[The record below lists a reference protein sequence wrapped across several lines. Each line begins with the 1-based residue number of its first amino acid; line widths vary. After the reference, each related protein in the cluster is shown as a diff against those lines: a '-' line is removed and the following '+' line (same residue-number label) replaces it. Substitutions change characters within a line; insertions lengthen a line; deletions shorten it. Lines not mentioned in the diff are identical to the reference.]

1 MLACGG
7 YRSGSTLQYNLV
19 GEYVERMNVG
29 RRIGLLDP
37 PEAAL
42 LRKRLWNVVDAVGV
56 AVAKT
61 HHAVSGV
68 VDYGGAEEVWPELRK
83 AGLLAP
89 VYSVRD
95 WRDVA
100 FSMSRKFGKESL
112 VDLFG
117 SPQWRENLLHLEAWL
132 GMEAHVQRYER
143 FTSDPEG
150 ALRELV
156 PKLDLPW
163 SEVAARKAAVAAG
176 LDAQRAVAAGLDEG
190 EDDPRHLVHW
200 DHVAHPGGGAWRTV
214 WDEEELALSRAKLGP
229 LMERFGYDWD

>member
-1 MLACGG
+1 
-7 YRSGSTLQYNLV
+7 LQYNLV
-19 GEYVERMNVG
+19 GEYVERANVG

-42 LRKRLWNVVDAVGV
+42 LRNKLWGIVDAVGV

-68 VDYGGAEEVWPELRK
+68 VDYGGAEKVWPELRE

-100 FSMSRKFGKESL
+100 FSMSRKFGSSSL
-112 VDLFG
+112 AELFE

-132 GMEAHVQRYER
+132 DMDAHVQRYER
-143 FTSDPEG
+143 LNTDPEG
-150 ALRELV
+150 ALRDLV
-156 PKLDLPW
+156 PKLGLPW
-163 SEVAARKAAVAAG
+163 SEGAAREAAEAAG
-176 LDAQRAVAAGLDEG
+176 LDAQRAVAEGLAEG

-200 DHVAHPGGGAWRTV
+200 NHVAHPDGGAWREA
-214 WDEEELALSRAKLGP
+214 WDEEELALSHAKLGP
-229 LMERFGYDWD
+229 LAQRFGYLWD